1 MPDCN
6 TEDQNT
12 LINRARSLMVTYED
26 MAELIRLGAY
36 RSGSDAA
43 VDEAIHYHES
53 LEGFLAQAKNEA
65 FTLDQSYEFLKNIF
79 GDQNS

>member
-36 RSGSDAA
+36 RSGSNAA
-43 VDEAIHYHES
+43 VDEAIHYHEA
-53 LEGFLAQAKNEA
+53 LESFLAQAKNEA